1 MFKDLALPIP
11 SVTSKQTPLS
21 KGILCYLK
29 KNACREV
36 EAGESLAY
44 ISSVWT
50 HLNTWPVT
58 QEGVACDSALKNTG
72 QVTRLLFSPMV
83 RLNVCE
89 GLCCAAELDLTNLS
103 GVRRVC

>member
-11 SVTSKQTPLS
+11 SVTSKQTPLN

-44 ISSVWT
+44 ISLVWT
-50 HLNTWPVT
+50 IWILDQLQKRGLLVT
-58 QEGVACDSALKNTG
+58 
-72 QVTRLLFSPMV
+72 M
-83 RLNVCE
+83 
-89 GLCCAAELDLTNLS
+89 LS
-103 GVRRVC
+103 S

>member
-1 MFKDLALPIP
+1 MIFKDLALPIP

-44 ISSVWT
+44 ISLVWT

-58 QEGVACDSALKNTG
+58 EEGFACDNAF
-72 QVTRLLFSPMV
+72 LLI
-83 RLNVCE
+83 
-89 GLCCAAELDLTNLS
+89 AADWNLS
-103 GVRRVC
+103 ENEELLCQIYLDKH

>member
-44 ISSVWT
+44 ISSVSEPIWILDQL
-50 HLNTWPVT
+50 HKRGLLVT
-58 QEGVACDSALKNTG
+58 V
-72 QVTRLLFSPMV
+72 
-83 RLNVCE
+83 
-89 GLCCAAELDLTNLS
+89 LS
-103 GVRRVC
+103 S

>member
-1 MFKDLALPIP
+1 MFIDLALPIP
-11 SVTSKQTPLS
+11 SLTSKQTPLG

-29 KNACREV
+29 KNASRKV

-58 QEGVACDSALKNTG
+58 QEGVACDNAF
-72 QVTRLLFSPMV
+72 LLI
-83 RLNVCE
+83 
-89 GLCCAAELDLTNLS
+89 AADWNLS
-103 GVRRVC
+103 ENEELLCQIYLDKH

>member
-1 MFKDLALPIP
+1 MMFKDLALPIP

-44 ISSVWT
+44 ISSV
-50 HLNTWPVT
+50 
-58 QEGVACDSALKNTG
+58 
-72 QVTRLLFSPMV
+72 
-83 RLNVCE
+83 
-89 GLCCAAELDLTNLS
+89 
-103 GVRRVC
+103 